1 MATMI
6 FNNTLEFEFY
16 DYSRNTYF
24 NGESVTSDGYV
35 NNIQGA
41 NIAAEL
47 DDFAD
52 EPITSIQIKKDD
64 EVIYNLTDIDARLTS
79 INEGYNGDRMYTNIA
94 LHFNI

>member
-6 FNNTLEFEFY
+6 FNESLEFEFG

-24 NGESVTSDGYV
+24 GGETISSDGYV

-47 DDFAD
+47 EDFAN
-52 EPITSIQIKKDD
+52 EPITSIQIKKDN

-79 INEGYNGDRMYTNIA
+79 INEGYNGDRMYTNIV